1 MLGESIEE
9 VKRRDLAWKMT
20 LREEKKMGSYKAKMT
35 KEEAGEHMDWLYK
48 TRNKYEKYTVEELEE
63 MLRA

>member
-35 KEEAGEHMDWLYK
+35 KEEADELVEWLHK
-48 TRNKYEKYTVEELEE
+48 TREKYQKYTIEELEE